1 MISPVILA
9 GGKGVRLWPVSRETL
24 PKPYVR
30 ATGSDATL
38 LQATLRRLAA
48 HPRDGASPGGL
59 QRRA

>member
-30 ATGSDATL
+30 ATGTEATL
-38 LQATLRRLAA
+38 LQATCAGSR
-48 HPRDGASPGGL
+48 PFRDGPPPRGL